1 MKVMP
6 AFELGAAG
14 LDLRSPSFCLFWY
27 FEGTGSAHGGF
38 STLSCSGFRIM
49 AAKKR
54 CQFKIGAGVPL

>member
-38 STLSCSGFRIM
+38 STLFCSGFRLM
-49 AAKKR
+49 AAKK
-54 CQFKIGAGVPL
+54 GAS